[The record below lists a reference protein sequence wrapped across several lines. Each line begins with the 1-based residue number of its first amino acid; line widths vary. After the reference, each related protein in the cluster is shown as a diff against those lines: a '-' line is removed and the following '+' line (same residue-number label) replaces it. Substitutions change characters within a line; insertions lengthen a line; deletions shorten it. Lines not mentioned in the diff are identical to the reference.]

1 MSMLVGLV
9 GKANVGKSTFLKA
22 ATLADVKIANY
33 PFTTI
38 DPNVATGYVISQCPC
53 KELGVK
59 CDPQNSQCIDGR
71 RLIPIQLIDVAGLV
85 PGAHKG
91 RGLGNKFLDDLRQA
105 SVLIH
110 VLDVSGTTDEEGRPT
125 KGYDPVR
132 DVEFLEVEIR
142 EWFFGILKRAL
153 EKFERKIMHGNVDVK
168 QIISEQV
175 AGLGIN
181 TKQVGKVFEE
191 LGVEKLSIDE
201 LHNFSDLLLKKSK
214 PILIAANKIDV
225 EGAEDNFKRLKE
237 TYSDK
242 VIIPTSADAELA
254 LHIAAKNGFIK
265 YFPGNN
271 DFEIL
276 KSLDK
281 KQEEALEKIRSLLK
295 RFGSTGVQRCLNEAV
310 FDLLGYIVVYPVE
323 NENKFT
329 NKKGQIL
336 PDAILMPPDSTPRD
350 LAAAIHTDLA
360 ERFICAIDARTKR
373 RLPADYKLKS
383 GDVIKIVTRG

>member
-1 MSMLVGLV
+1 MLIGLV

-38 DPNVATGYVISQCPC
+38 DPNVATGYVTSQCPC

-59 CDPQNSQCIDGR
+59 CNPQNSQCIDGR

-125 KGYDPVR
+125 KGYDPIR

-153 EKFERKIMHGNVDVK
+153 EKFERKIMHGDADVK
-168 QIISEQV
+168 QIVSEQV

-181 TKQVGKVFEE
+181 AKQVEEVFEE
-191 LGVEKLSIDE
+191 LGIEKLSLNE
-201 LHNFSDLLLKKSK
+201 LRNFSDLLLKKSK
-214 PILIAANKIDV
+214 PILIAANKIDI

-237 TYSDK
+237 TYKDK
-242 VIIPTSADAELA
+242 VIIPTSADTELA
-254 LHIAAKNGFIK
+254 LRTAAKNGFIK
-265 YFPGNN
+265 YFPGDN

-276 KSLDK
+276 KPLNE
-281 KQEEALEKIRSLLK
+281 KQKEALEKIRSLLK
-295 RFGSTGVQRCLNEAV
+295 RFGSTGVQRCLNESV
-310 FDLLGYIVVYPVE
+310 FGLLGYVVVYPVE

-329 NKKGQIL
+329 NKKGQVL
-336 PDAILMPPDSTPRD
+336 PDALLMPPGSTPRD

-373 RLPADYKLKS
+373 RLPADYKLKN